1 MSIYLLKPKTR
12 IIKMTLNKFIMFFLG
27 SFVLINSIN
36 SQDFYDIDTINTIEL
51 TFQESNWDYL
61 LDQLYAEGKKK
72 D

>member
-1 MSIYLLKPKTR
+1 
-12 IIKMTLNKFIMFFLG
+12 MFFLG

-61 LDQLYAEGKKK
+61 LDQLYAEG
-72 D
+72 DA